1 MSKLFSS
8 LNISAS
14 GLSVFRRK
22 MNIAA
27 ENMANAETTK
37 TESGGPYKRKTLQI
51 VGKDVPTTFSKELN
65 RAEVKMT
72 RTSNAHM
79 PRKSVPRFTGTQV
92 SYAESQ
98 ERVDPNQKV
107 RMVYDPSHPDAD
119 EEGFVA
125 MPDIDPLVE
134 MVNMMTASRAYEA
147 NITSIQAVKDMS
159 KRALDI

>member
-1 MSKLFSS
+1 MSQLFSS

-51 VGKDVPTTFSKELN
+51 VGKNVPTTFSNELKT
-65 RAEVKMT
+65 AAIKMAQ
-72 RTSNAHM
+72 TSTAHM
-79 PRKSVPRFTGTQV
+79 PGKSVPRYNGTQV
-92 SYAESQ
+92 SYAESR
-98 ERVDPNQKV
+98 ERVDPNQNV

>member
-1 MSKLFSS
+1 MSQLFSS

-22 MNIAA
+22 MNVAA

-51 VGKDVPTTFSKELN
+51 VGKNVPTTFSKELN
-65 RAEVKMT
+65 SAAIKMT
-72 RTSNAHM
+72 QTSSAHM
-79 PRKSVPRFTGTQV
+79 SGKSVPRFTGTQV
-92 SYAESQ
+92 SLAESQ
-98 ERVDPNQKV
+98 EKVDPNQKF

-125 MPDIDPLVE
+125 MPDVDPLIE